1 VRSNRALFAIACLAL
16 TGACATADGTGE
28 LPGPTPDS
36 RSPSPGFDIVVTGG
50 GGESLVGVATVDI
63 RDAEGSWRV
72 LPDDPLTHGGDPG
85 DGIAATTRLPAG
97 RYTGLR
103 LRITDLAVVADGV
116 SEQID
121 LPSGGAILDIDMTL
135 DIQTAVDYTLVL
147 EADVPAMQ
155 REGLVPSNPAPV
167 TIVGIDA
174 GKAPDSGVATE
185 RDGDSD
191 RDGPLAR

>member
-1 VRSNRALFAIACLAL
+1 MRSIRALLAIACLAL
-16 TGACATADGTGE
+16 SGACATADGTGQ

-36 RSPSPGFDIVVTGG
+36 RSPSPGFDVIVTGD

-63 RDAEGSWRV
+63 QDAEGSWHA

-85 DGIAATTRLPAG
+85 AGIAASTRLPAG

-116 SEQID
+116 SEQLD

-135 DIQTAVDYTLVL
+135 DVQTALDYTLVL

-155 REGLVPSNPAPV
+155 REGLIPTNPVPV

-174 GKAPDSGVATE
+174 GNAPDTGVATE
-185 RDGDSD
+185 RESDSD
-191 RDGPLAR
+191 RDDLASR